1 MRMFRLA
8 VKRIEK
14 IVVSAERVSDLLEAR
29 LRRRLAGLRQKS
41 IEAFGAVSQVQHA
54 KDRAQ
59 QDKPCQAGQ
68 ERFPRPLIG
77 IRGSD
82 LLGKHDDKEER
93 DYDRAGIND
102 NGRRHQEWCRLQK
115 KQATQAE

>member
-1 MRMFRLA
+1 KGLCLVRSYMRMFRLA

-14 IVVSAERVSDLLEAR
+14 IVVGAERVSDLLEAR

-68 ERFPRPLIG
+68 ERFPRWPTECRTAAFRPRLILYG
-77 IRGSD
+77 PAIGLPAKSPRP
-82 LLGKHDDKEER
+82 R
-93 DYDRAGIND
+93 
-102 NGRRHQEWCRLQK
+102 
-115 KQATQAE
+115 